1 MTDAKPSAVSR
12 IMRLFAVERQDEART
27 PRSDDDRMSG
37 VADIERKLVERTEG
51 FFWTWQYPG
60 QW

>member
-1 MTDAKPSAVSR
+1 MTDVKPSAVSR

-27 PRSDDDRMSG
+27 RNSDEDRMPG
-37 VADIERKLVERTEG
+37 VADIERKLAERTEG